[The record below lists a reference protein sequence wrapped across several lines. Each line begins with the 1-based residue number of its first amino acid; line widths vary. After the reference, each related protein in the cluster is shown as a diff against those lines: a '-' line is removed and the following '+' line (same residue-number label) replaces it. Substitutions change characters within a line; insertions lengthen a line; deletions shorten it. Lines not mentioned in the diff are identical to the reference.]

1 LPRLEEQ
8 APAERPEALEAKA
21 EAEAER
27 EQALAESD
35 EARRLAEAASRVKAE
50 RKEG

>member
-27 EQALAESD
+27 
-35 EARRLAEAASRVKAE
+35 
-50 RKEG
+50 KEG